1 MEIELTDANFEAEI
15 LNASTVSLVDF
26 WAPWCG
32 PCRMMAPT
40 IEQLSKE
47 LNGKVKIGKMNVD
60 ESNKFAQQFGIMSIP
75 TFLVFKEGK
84 VVEQMVGVMDKDDMK
99 ARLEK
104 HI

>member
-15 LNASTVSLVDF
+15 LHASTVSLVDF

-47 LNGKVKIGKMNVD
+47 LNGKVKVGKMNVD

-104 HI
+104 HM